1 MRIVFMGTPDFALP
15 SLKSILESSHQVVG
29 VVTQPDKP
37 KGRGLALIPTPV
49 KKNALENNLFVLT
62 PEKLKD
68 ENFLSELKR
77 LSPELI
83 VVVAFR
89 ILPEEVF
96 LLPPL
101 GTINLHASLLPK
113 YRGAA
118 PINWALINGET
129 KTGLTTFFIQKEV
142 DTGNI
147 ILQKEV
153 DILPEESFGEL
164 YERLSVIG
172 ALVLMETLELIEKGN
187 YVLKK
192 QDEVKATKAPK
203 ITPELGKIDWSK
215 SAVEIKNLIRGLCP
229 EPCAYTT
236 YKNKILKIYKSSVLD
251 ENENFSELGKVI
263 FADKKNGIGIST
275 KKGILKLLE
284 VQPESK
290 KRITGDEFLRGYRV
304 QVGEF
309 LGG

>member
-1 MRIVFMGTPDFALP
+1 MRIVFMGTPTFALP
-15 SLKSILESSHQVVG
+15 SLKVILESSHRIVG

-37 KGRGLALIPTPV
+37 KGRGLEVVPTPV
-49 KKNALENNLFVLT
+49 KKFALENNLPVMT
-62 PEKLKD
+62 PEKLK
-68 ENFLSELKR
+68 EQNFLSELKKF
-77 LSPELI
+77 SPDLI

-118 PINWALINGET
+118 PINWALINGEE

-142 DTGNI
+142 DTGNV

-153 DILPEESFGEL
+153 EIFPEETFGGL
-164 YERLSVIG
+164 YERMSILG
-172 ALVLMETLELIEKGN
+172 AQVLKETLDLLEKGN

-192 QDEVKATKAPK
+192 QDESLATKAPK
-203 ITPELGKIDWSK
+203 ITPETCEIDWSK
-215 SAVEIKNLIRGLCP
+215 TAREIKNLIRGLSP
-229 EPCAYTT
+229 APGAYTT
-236 YKNKILKIYKSSVLD
+236 YKGKILKIYQAKVLE
-251 ENENFSELGKVI
+251 ENETLLDFGKVV
-263 FADKKNGIGIST
+263 FSDKKTGIGIST
-275 KKGILKLLE
+275 KKGILKLIE

-290 KRITGDEFLRGYRV
+290 KRISGEEFQRGYRI
-304 QVGEF
+304 QAGEF
-309 LGG
+309 FE